1 MSKDELITI
10 AIDEITGFKKG
21 TILEFKK
28 TARSF
33 SLSDS
38 DLFDCVLLPLLV
50 ADKIYPI
57 YKLNT
62 NKHFPNDWVVSL
74 FSLEKEFR
82 LKDGTILDGTKTKNI
97 LSAYQVK

>member
-1 MSKDELITI
+1 MSNDELITI
-10 AIDEITGFKKG
+10 AIDEITGFKRG
-21 TILEFKK
+21 TILEIKK
-28 TARSF
+28 TAKSF
-33 SLSDS
+33 SLTDF
-38 DLFDCVLLPLLV
+38 DLLDCVLLPLLM

-62 NKHFPNDWVVSL
+62 NKYFPNDWVVSL

-82 LKDGTILDGTKTKNI
+82 LKDGTILDGTKPKNI